1 MDAELLALAPM
12 WYVAFLLSLT
22 CHEAAHALVA
32 QWGGDPTAASGGQV
46 SLNPVP
52 HIQREPIGTVV
63 VPLVSM
69 FMWGWMMGWA
79 SAPVDPY
86 WQQRHPHR
94 AAWVALAG
102 PAANLSLAILAGLL
116 IHAGIA
122 MDYFAQP
129 ESVTFRHVIDAP
141 AGGLV
146 EASASFISIL
156 FSLNLLLMVFNL
168 VPVPPLDGSTAI
180 GLLVSEST
188 ALRIYEFMRQPGVL
202 ADRIVDSVELVW
214 ADLQSGVLVRC
225 ECAVPWLQLPVDEAG
240 LAGGMYNAYRVGG
253 SLWPWI

>member
-1 MDAELLALAPM
+1 MIDSELIALAPM

-32 QWGGDPTAASGGQV
+32 QWGGDPTAAAGGQV

-69 FMWGWMMGWA
+69 FFWGWMMGWA
-79 SAPVDPY
+79 SAPIDPY

-94 AAWVALAG
+94 AAWVSLAG
-102 PAANLSLAILAGLL
+102 PAANLGLAILAGLL
-116 IHAGIA
+116 IHGGIA
-122 MDYFAQP
+122 MGYFAQP
-129 ESVTFRHVIDAP
+129 ASVGFRHLIDAP
-141 AGGLV
+141 PGGFV
-146 EASASFISIL
+146 EAAATFVSIL

-188 ALRIYEFMRQPGVL
+188 ALRIYDFMRQPGFSMIGLLLAWNLFGRIFSPVFLFAVNVL
-202 ADRIVDSVELVW
+202 Y
-214 ADLQSGVLVRC
+214 
-225 ECAVPWLQLPVDEAG
+225 P
-240 LAGGMYNAYRVGG
+240 G
-253 SLWPWI
+253 SNYG